1 MLFLLLL
8 TYIQVTC
15 SLNCSWNYRFDSQDN
30 HFNIVYPDK
39 TAVYFGMILPQNTS
53 FLNISSKVLQQS
65 YRNPFPNHP
74 VSDYFSIQVYE
85 IGNFIEAI
93 YHINDE
99 ELMGIENLSKKN
111 TGYSYILDLNP
122 KSLYFALYRIYNSHI
137 KSPHFIKNLSSIHYW
152 GGLPP
157 TTYINGEPIPLC
169 DIDYQQ
175 QGNIVTNFS
184 QDINPITGTVCN
196 INNNFTFMSVPSGS
210 LTNYDAN
217 YMIACIQP
225 GSLYMINIRMPIMMC
240 SLGYSDKQP
249 KPWINETYDLRYAS
263 INLVS
268 TNRPR
273 PTIDSWKI
281 PCNQENFTISIYVD
295 ETIPQPALLYRQI
308 LPNSTFPYSIQK
320 AKERCFDFVDNKYDA
335 LCISKSM
342 DLYYPSLIETK
353 I

>member
-1 MLFLLLL
+1 MFFLLLL
-8 TYIQVTC
+8 TYIQVAC

-30 HFNIVYPDK
+30 HFNIVYPDQ
-39 TAVYFGMILPQNTS
+39 TAVYFGMILPKNTS

-74 VSDYFSIQVYE
+74 ASDYFSIQVYE

-99 ELMGIENLSKKN
+99 ELLGLENIGQKN
-111 TGYSYILDLNP
+111 TIYSYNLDLNP
-122 KSLYFALYRIYNSHI
+122 DSMYFALYRIYNSHI
-137 KSPHFIKNLSSIHYW
+137 QAPYFIKNVSSIHYW

-157 TTYINGEPIPLC
+157 TTYINGEPTPLC
-169 DIDYQQ
+169 DLDYQQ

-217 YMIACIQP
+217 YMIACIQS
-225 GSLYMINIRMPIMMC
+225 GSQYTINIRMPKMMC
-240 SLGYSDKQP
+240 SLGYSNKQP

-281 PCNQENFTISIYVD
+281 PCNQENYIISIYVD
-295 ETIPQPALLYRQI
+295 PSIPQPALLYRQI
-308 LPNSTFPYSIQK
+308 LPNTSFPYSIQK
-320 AKERCFDFVDNKYDA
+320 AKERCFDYVDNKYDA
-335 LCISKSM
+335 LCISKAM
-342 DLYYPSLIETK
+342 DSYYPSIILTK
-353 I
+353 N